1 LISGPPIDMFW
12 RQRKRLRVFVTN
24 SLWIA
29 PVFSMLGALVCAR
42 LTRNLND
49 VLSYQFLDFG
59 IQGARAAIGIV
70 AGSMLTFVVFFFS
83 VLLLT
88 VQIAGAN
95 LSPRIIMR
103 PFQSRVLKAALSLFV
118 FNFIYSLAVMGRLEE
133 RVPQLQV
140 FLTLLLS
147 VASTCMFL
155 FVVEYL
161 GKELRPA
168 AVMTRVAREG
178 LETIRSVYPL
188 HWIGSS
194 RQPAA
199 AIPTNWDYK
208 SVDHTGQAGVIVAFD
223 SPGLIALAAAHRC
236 LIELVPQ
243 VGDFVAKG
251 ALLFRVYGADESFD
265 SRKAR
270 GAIEIGR
277 ERTMEQ
283 DPVFPF
289 RVIVD
294 IAEKALSP
302 AINDPTTGVLAVDHI
317 QSLLQEIGKRDL
329 STGVLCDQQGA
340 QRLIHRTPNWDDF
353 VFVAIAEIRQY
364 GATSVQIVRRLRGM
378 LEHLIRALP
387 SDRAGLLE
395 EQLELLHI
403 TVQRAFPELGDRE
416 HAEVAD
422 LQGLGGAVRQPS
434 ASGNRNS
441 A

>member
-1 LISGPPIDMFW
+1 MFW
-12 RQRKRLRVFVTN
+12 RQRKRLRVFFTS

-29 PVFSMLGALVCAR
+29 PVFSMLAALGCAR
-42 LTRNLND
+42 LTRNLNEG
-49 VLSYQFLDFG
+49 LSYQFLEFG
-59 IQGARAAIGIV
+59 MQGARAAVGIV

-88 VQIAGAN
+88 IQVAGAN
-95 LSPRIIMR
+95 LSPRIIVR
-103 PFQSRVLKAALSLFV
+103 PFRSKVLKAALSLFV
-118 FNFIYSLAVMGRLEE
+118 FNFIYSLAVMGRLED

-155 FVVEYL
+155 YVVEYL

-168 AVMTRVAREG
+168 AVMTRVAEEG
-178 LETIRSVYPL
+178 LQTIRSVYPL
-188 HWIGSS
+188 RWTGSA

-199 AIPTNWDYK
+199 TVPSTWDYK

-223 SPGLIALAAAHRC
+223 SGGLLALAAAHRC

-243 VGDFVAKG
+243 VGDFVPKG
-251 ALLFRVYGADESFD
+251 ALLFRVYGATDSFD

-302 AINDPTTGVLAVDHI
+302 AINDPTTGVLAVDHV

-329 STGVLCDQQGA
+329 STGVLCDKQGVP
-340 QRLIHRTPNWDDF
+340 RLIHRTPNWDDF
-353 VFVAIAEIRQY
+353 VFVAVAEIRQY

-378 LEHLIRALP
+378 LEHLVSALP
-387 SDRAGLLE
+387 SDRAGLLRE
-395 EQLELLHI
+395 ELELLHI
-403 TVQRAFPELGDRE
+403 TVQRAFPELRDRA

-422 LQGLGGAVRQPS
+422 LQGLGGAVRPPTAS
-434 ASGNRNS
+434 VDSGNRS
-441 A
+441 VA